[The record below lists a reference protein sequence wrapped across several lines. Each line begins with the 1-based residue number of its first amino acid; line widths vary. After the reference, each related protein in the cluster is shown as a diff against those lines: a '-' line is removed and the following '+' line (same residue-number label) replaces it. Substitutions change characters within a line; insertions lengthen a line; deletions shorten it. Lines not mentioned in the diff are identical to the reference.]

1 MKTFLHSIFDLTA
14 TMVVWFETKFILVV
28 VSTIFFF
35 YFIFFF
41 ECVLQVIIMDTMLAV
56 LLCWIVCSS
65 FCFVVFCLCRNPGS
79 GEAVVPQP
87 NASTVELEHRV
98 RTLEDKVQQLT
109 ETLQSQGGQVGGVS
123 NFWYVV
129 TFTGWMLAPLV
140 AIFAYRFK
148 H

>member
-56 LLCWIVCSS
+56 LLC
-65 FCFVVFCLCRNPGS
+65 
-79 GEAVVPQP
+79 
-87 NASTVELEHRV
+87 
-98 RTLEDKVQQLT
+98 
-109 ETLQSQGGQVGGVS
+109 
-123 NFWYVV
+123 
-129 TFTGWMLAPLV
+129 
-140 AIFAYRFK
+140 
-148 H
+148 